1 MVAKKLTAMSLLCVL
16 FLPGLALAGGAA
28 ANVRANTPPP
38 TMGPETNYMQ
48 SSDWVFFS
56 ACTAG
61 DLPTLTRLVEQ
72 NGDLVRLRL
81 PDGKTGLHLAVMAA
95 KKEAAEYLLNHG
107 SDVNARDI
115 YDKTPLWYAT
125 NHCHN
130 RKIAAL
136 VRSRGG
142 KSGPSKLYYG
152 DGQHTLYR
160 NCGYLGCP
168 SCYWESVGGYPEPA
182 APAPAAAIP
191 APPPPAAPD
200 ETAAPEPAAPPP
212 AAPAPKPGKGKP
224 AADAPSTETEE

>member
-1 MVAKKLTAMSLLCVL
+1 MVAKKLTAMSVLCLLL
-16 FLPGLALAGGAA
+16 LPGLASAGGAA

-61 DLPTLTRLVEQ
+61 DVPTLVRLVEQ
-72 NGDLVRLRL
+72 NGELVRLRL

-107 SDVNARDI
+107 ADVNARDI

-130 RKIAAL
+130 RKVAAL

-142 KSGPSKLYYG
+142 KVGPSKLYYG

-168 SCYWESVGGYPEPA
+168 SCYWESQGEQG
-182 APAPAAAIP
+182 APCSP
-191 APPPPAAPD
+191 
-200 ETAAPEPAAPPP
+200 
-212 AAPAPKPGKGKP
+212 
-224 AADAPSTETEE
+224 